1 MPSPFPGMNPHLEQ
15 PSLWPDFHSGMLN
28 AIKERLVPLIRPRYY
43 ALLERHV
50 YIEEPPGEPTGRRLR
65 GDLLVAASKPAE
77 RGGGVAVLVESEVQA
92 PAIVDHRAMETERV
106 SYLEIRER
114 QGGALVTV
122 IELLSPANKRDDRSE
137 YLAKRETILG
147 SSAHLVEI
155 DLLRGGRPM
164 PEINRPP
171 CDYSVLVSWSENR
184 PRAGFWPIG
193 LRDPLPTIPIPLLAP
208 DPPVQI
214 PLQEALNRVYDV
226 SGYED
231 FIYQG
236 EPDPP
241 LSAEDAQWAKRLAPL
256 RP

>member
-1 MPSPFPGMNPHLEQ
+1 MPSPFPGVNPYLEQ
-15 PSLWPDFHSGMLN
+15 PALWPDFHSGMLN

-50 YIEEPPGEPTGRRLR
+50 YIEEPLGEPTGRRRR
-65 GDLLVAASKPAE
+65 GDLLVAASRPTD
-77 RGGGVAVLVESEVQA
+77 RGGGVAVLETEVEA
-92 PAIVDHRAMETERV
+92 PAIVDHLAMETERV
-106 SYLEIRER
+106 AYLEIRER

-122 IELLSPANKRDDRSE
+122 VELLSPTNKRDDRSE
-137 YLAKRETILG
+137 YLAKREKVLG
-147 SSAHLVEI
+147 SSTHLVEI

-171 CDYSVLVSWSENR
+171 SDYSVLVSWSNKR

-193 LRDPLPTIPIPLLAP
+193 LRDPLPVIPIPLLAP
-208 DPPVQI
+208 DPSPRI
-214 PLQEALNRVYDV
+214 DLQEALNHVYDA

-236 EPDPP
+236 DPDPP
-241 LSAEDAQWAKRLAPL
+241 VSPENTEWAKRLAPP